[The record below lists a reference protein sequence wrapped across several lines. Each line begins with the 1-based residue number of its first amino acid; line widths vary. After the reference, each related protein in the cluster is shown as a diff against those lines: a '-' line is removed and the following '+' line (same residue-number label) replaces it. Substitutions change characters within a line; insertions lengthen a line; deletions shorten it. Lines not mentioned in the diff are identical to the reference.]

1 MKYLISLFFT
11 CISCV
16 PAWAQ
21 HCAATV
27 VSAQTGLPVKKA
39 IVTLRPAGLQTFT
52 AENGSF
58 AFNCSQ
64 GDSILI
70 EHPAFDRILFV
81 IGKEGLPAR
90 ITLQPPAAELQA
102 VEVNTGYQ
110 KISKERATGSFDN
123 ISNSILNQQVS
134 VNILDRLEAVANGL
148 YIDKKTNTTLPR
160 FSIRGLST
168 IQGPAEPLIVVDNF
182 PYAGDIG
189 NVNPNDVESI
199 TILKDAAAASIWGA
213 RAGNGVIVIT
223 TKKGKYNQPLKIEFN
238 SNISIAEK
246 PDLFAYNNINPAD
259 FIDVEQQLFA
269 NGHFAS
275 DLSSISRPA
284 LSPVVEILA
293 AQAAGQLTQQ
303 QAQEKITALKQQDLR
318 RDFTK
323 YMYRHAVNKQYA
335 LSARG
340 GSGNMNWLFSAGYDD
355 NTGQSFEK
363 YDRLTARVENNYRL
377 GNKIQLQAGLIY
389 TNSNT
394 KAGKPGFNNMTAS
407 GGILP
412 IYTSLVDAAG
422 DPVPIMR
429 NYRLPYIDTA
439 GAGKLLNWNFYPVT
453 DNDYTDNSSTANSIL
468 ANIALTVSVA
478 KGLSADIRYQ
488 YESQQTDAKLLYG
501 EQSYAARNLVN
512 SFSSIN
518 YNTGIVTYAV
528 PRGGILDITNSDLRS
543 HNIRSQLNYSST
555 FGNYSLT
562 AIAGFDTRE
571 TITKSNSYR
580 TYGYKES
587 TLGSVPVN
595 YTIPYKLF
603 VSGYN
608 DFIPDNRNFE
618 GRNNRFVSM
627 YANAALGYK
636 SRYTWSVSGRRDA
649 SNLFGVNTNDKW
661 TPLWSTGLA
670 WEINKE
676 SFYKISW
683 LQGLKLRAT
692 YGVSGNIDA
701 NRSAS
706 TVLAYTINSTY
717 TLLPMARID
726 QFSNRDLR
734 WEKNT
739 MLNIGADFRAFNN
752 RLTGS
757 VEYYR
762 KKGTDLLGYAPVD
775 YTAVPTD
782 NLIKNVAAMKAWGW
796 DIAVNSVNLQG
807 KFNWHTSINL
817 NTNKDRVTDYLLPNR
832 SAVNFLGGGMSI
844 SAMEGKPVYALY
856 AYRWGGL
863 SATGDP
869 QGYLD
874 GQLSTDYT
882 KLGGEAYPIDSLQY
896 VGRVM
901 PALFGSV
908 GNTFSYKGIS
918 LTIRLGFKFGYYF
931 QRNSID
937 YGNLF
942 DSRRGHG
949 DYALRWQK
957 PGDEKITHVPAAV
970 YPVQLERDNF
980 YNNSE
985 VLVEKGDHIRLHY
998 ITASYDAAKFL
1009 KRLHLKQCELYI
1021 SANNLGVI
1029 WRANKHNIDPDYRD
1043 GTILPSA
1050 NTSIGLRISL

>member
-1 MKYLISLFFT
+1 MKFILSLFCA
-11 CISCV
+11 CIGCIPV
-16 PAWAQ
+16 WAQ
-21 HCAATV
+21 LCTATL
-27 VSAQTGLPVKKA
+27 VSEQTGLPVKKA
-39 IVTLRPAGLQTFT
+39 TVTLRPAGLQTFT

-64 GDSILI
+64 GDSIII
-70 EHPAFDRILFV
+70 EHPAFYRMLLV
-81 IGKEGLPAR
+81 INKDGLPFKIELRALV
-90 ITLQPPAAELQA
+90 TELQA

-123 ISNSILNQQVS
+123 ISNSVLNQQVS
-134 VNILDRLEAVANGL
+134 TNILDRLESVANGL

-182 PYAGDIG
+182 PYSG
-189 NVNPNDVESI
+189 NISNINPNDVESI

-223 TKKGKYNQPLKIEFN
+223 TKKGRFNQPLKIEFN
-238 SNISIAEK
+238 SNVSIAEK
-246 PDLFAYNNINPAD
+246 PGLFAYNNISAAD
-259 FIDVEQQLFA
+259 FADVEQQLFV
-269 NGHFAS
+269 NGHFTS
-275 DLSSISRPA
+275 DLNAFNRPA
-284 LSPVVEILA
+284 VSPVVEILA
-293 AQAAGQLTQQ
+293 AQAAGQLTGA
-303 QAQEKITALKQQDLR
+303 QAQEKIAAIKQHDLR
-318 RDFTK
+318 KDFTK

-335 LSARG
+335 LSVRG
-340 GSGNMNWLFSAGYDD
+340 GNEKMNWLFSGGYDD
-355 NTGQSFEK
+355 NIGQSFEK

-377 GNKIQLQAGLIY
+377 SKKIQLQAGIIY
-389 TNSNT
+389 TNSKA

-407 GGILP
+407 GGMLP
-412 IYTSLVDAAG
+412 IYTSLVDQNG
-422 DPVPIMR
+422 NPVPVMR

-439 GAGKLLNWNFYPVT
+439 GAGRLLNWNYYPVT
-453 DNDYTDNSSTANSIL
+453 DNDHISNINTTNAIL
-468 ANIALTVSVA
+468 GNIAITASIF

-488 YESQQTDAKLLYG
+488 YESQQSNTKLLYG
-501 EQSYAARNLVN
+501 EKSYMARNLVN
-512 SFSSIN
+512 SFSDVN
-518 YNTGIVTYAV
+518 YNTGIVTYAI
-528 PRGGILDITNSDLRS
+528 PKGGILDITNADLIS
-543 HNIRSQLNYSST
+543 HNIRSQLNYNAS
-555 FGNYSLT
+555 FGDYGIT
-562 AIAGFDTRE
+562 AIAGLDTRE
-571 TITKSNSYR
+571 AVSESNSNR

-587 TLGSVPVN
+587 TIGFSPVN
-595 YTIPYKLF
+595 YTIPYKQF
-603 VSGYN
+603 VSGFN
-608 DFIPDNRNFE
+608 DFIPDNKNFE
-618 GRNNRFVSM
+618 SRNNRFVSM
-627 YANAALGYK
+627 YANAALTFK
-636 SRYTWSVSGRRDA
+636 SKYTWSLSGRRDA

-670 WEINKE
+670 WDIDKE

-683 LQGLKLRAT
+683 LQALKLRAT

-734 WEKNT
+734 WERT
-739 MLNIGADFRAFNN
+739 AMFNIGADFRAFNN
-752 RLTGS
+752 RITGS

-782 NLIKNVAAMKAWGW
+782 NIIKNVASMKASGW
-796 DIAVNSVNLQG
+796 DIAINSINLQG
-807 KFNWHTSINL
+807 AFSWQTSVNL

-832 SAVNFLGGGMSI
+832 TATNFLGGGMSI
-844 SAMEGKPVYALY
+844 SAMEGRPVYALY
-856 AYRWGGL
+856 AYKWGGL

-869 QGYLD
+869 QGYVD

-882 KLGGEAYPIDSLQY
+882 TLTGEAYPIDSLEY
-896 VGRVM
+896 KGRIM
-901 PALFGSV
+901 PACFGSM

-931 QRNSID
+931 QRNSIH

-942 DSRRGHG
+942 NSREGHG
-949 DYALRWQK
+949 DYALRWQN
-957 PGDEKITHVPAAV
+957 PGDETSTNVPAAV
-970 YPVQLERDNF
+970 YPAQPLRDMF

-985 VLVEKGDHIRLHY
+985 ALVEKGDHIRLHY
-998 ITASYDAAKFL
+998 VTASYDVARFL
-1009 KRLHLKQCELYI
+1009 KRKQVKQFDVYI
-1021 SANNLGVI
+1021 SVSNPGII

-1043 GTILPSA
+1043 GTILPPAS
-1050 NTSIGLRISL
+1050 TSIGVRIAL